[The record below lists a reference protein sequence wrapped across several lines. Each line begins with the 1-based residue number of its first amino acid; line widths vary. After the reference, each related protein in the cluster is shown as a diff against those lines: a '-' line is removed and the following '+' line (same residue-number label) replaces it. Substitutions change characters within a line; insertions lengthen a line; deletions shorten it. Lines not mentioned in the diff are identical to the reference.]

1 MNIKGIHLSWI
12 ISSDIKASK
21 KFFTETL
28 GLKLTED
35 NAEYGWMELQGKDD
49 GSLLGVGKYC
59 PEYSKDDKPGQN
71 AVVTFTVDD
80 LEASIKELTAQGV
93 IFVDKVLEVPGQVKM
108 ITFLDPDKN
117 KFQLVQEL
125 K

>member
-59 PEYSKDDKPGQN
+59 PEYSRR
-71 AVVTFTVDD
+71 
-80 LEASIKELTAQGV
+80 
-93 IFVDKVLEVPGQVKM
+93 
-108 ITFLDPDKN
+108 
-117 KFQLVQEL
+117 
-125 K
+125 